1 MRKKQPHG
9 WRRGGIDRGG
19 HHVLVYALVRVD
31 GLCDDAAPVLG
42 AATRIAVPDSLRAAL
57 ANVVWQWCTHRNLS
71 LEIGRSVLDDAD
83 ALISAIVPANHLWHR
98 ALEISSEVR
107 HPVYDTLFVAAAERY
122 DTRLVTADQRL
133 LALFP
138 TITVSPAGFLAH

>member
-1 MRKKQPHG
+1 ME
-9 WRRGGIDRGG
+9 GGGAALIVVDTMIFA
-19 HHVLVYALVRVD
+19 YALVCVD
-31 GLCDDAAPVLG
+31 GLCDDAAAVLEV
-42 AATRIAVPDSLRAAL
+42 ATRIAVPDSLRAEL
-57 ANVVWQWCTHRNLS
+57 ANVVWQWCTHRDLS

-83 ALISAIVPANHLWHR
+83 ALISHTVPANYLWHR

-107 HPVYDTLFVAAAERY
+107 HPVYDTLFVAAAERF

-138 TITVSPAGFLAH
+138 TITVSPAGFLAQ